1 MTPAE
6 LKQALRCHI
15 YSISGDC
22 SQCPLKG
29 KMYAV
34 CSKELETEVL
44 NYIDELEW
52 RAKKAERALQIA
64 ADLGEL
70 CAPME
75 DYIEQAKREL
85 AEEGKD
91 G

>member
-15 YSISGDC
+15 YSIGGDC
-22 SQCPLKG
+22 SQCPLQG

-44 NYIDELEW
+44 NYIDELES
-52 RAKKAERALQIA
+52 RVKKAENELK
-64 ADLGEL
+64 GEGNN
-70 CAPME
+70 
-75 DYIEQAKREL
+75 DR
-85 AEEGKD
+85 
-91 G
+91 

>member
-1 MTPAE
+1 MTSAE
-6 LKQALRCHI
+6 LKQALHCHI
-15 YSISGDC
+15 YSGEC

-44 NYIDELEW
+44 NYIDELEQ
-52 RAKKAERALQIA
+52 RTKKAERALQIA

-75 DYIEQAKREL
+75 DYIEQAENEL
-85 AEEGKD
+85 KGEESND
-91 G
+91 R